1 QWATAAPVPDW
12 NVRPQN
18 CNPREVWEPGSGV
31 TITPPRCDTLLDRL
45 AVGYF
50 YEFADAAT
58 QLLEGPFSLSVLS
71 EQVQSWRDVLAPL
84 VQEDPTI
91 DLDEWNEAVD
101 GLLVGLPMLRR
112 DFAEYVATGLVE
124 EKEVEPAVLPE
135 ELNEV
140 TTNGGLHIGGVTN
153 FEFDP
158 SITGVPAGV
167 YLISD
172 DAATVTASWNQ
183 LEPLSGEAD

>member
-1 QWATAAPVPDW
+1 GPSFVSDMRGVLDIRHTLRYIAVDRALKNWDGIMAFYEPARPHNFYWYHDDGDPGVFRLIPWDLDNTFWEFDAYMAPEQWATAAPVPDW

-84 VQEDPTI
+84 
-91 DLDEWNEAVD
+91 
-101 GLLVGLPMLRR
+101 
-112 DFAEYVATGLVE
+112 
-124 EKEVEPAVLPE
+124 
-135 ELNEV
+135 
-140 TTNGGLHIGGVTN
+140 
-153 FEFDP
+153 
-158 SITGVPAGV
+158 
-167 YLISD
+167 
-172 DAATVTASWNQ
+172 
-183 LEPLSGEAD
+183 